1 MQVNAAKYGKEPAP
15 IDFAAYKN
23 KLRFTGSA
31 VATLEVLF
39 SSFAS
44 LKFVASVLMSLFC
57 FLFFLHPQNA
67 YKSQQLPTYTATLP
81 AFEVKKRA
89 MVVSP
94 SAILYILW
102 SVLHCAYVELKSEHR
117 A

>member
-39 SSFAS
+39 S
-44 LKFVASVLMSLFC
+44 
-57 FLFFLHPQNA
+57 
-67 YKSQQLPTYTATLP
+67 
-81 AFEVKKRA
+81 
-89 MVVSP
+89 
-94 SAILYILW
+94 
-102 SVLHCAYVELKSEHR
+102 
-117 A
+117 